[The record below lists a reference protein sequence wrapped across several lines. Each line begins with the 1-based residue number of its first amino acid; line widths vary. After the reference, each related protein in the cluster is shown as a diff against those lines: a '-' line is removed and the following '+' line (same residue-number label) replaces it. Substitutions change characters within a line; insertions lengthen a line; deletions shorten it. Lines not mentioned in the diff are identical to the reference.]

1 MEDMTVKEIVKRFY
15 EKIISQN
22 RIEEVSQYVSHDCCV
37 KNGFQS
43 IYIGVEG
50 MQEHIRLTKLTY
62 PDYTM
67 NIINQFAD
75 GDYVISY
82 FLMEGTHKGE
92 WIGIK
97 PTNKKLSF
105 TGVNIDKVVD
115 GKIVEHCG
123 AVNTFETLLEAN
135 LITAKQSFNLSNQ
148 NT

>member
-1 MEDMTVKEIVKRFY
+1 MTVKEIVKCFY

-50 MQEHIRLTKLTY
+50 MQEHIRLTKLT
-62 PDYTM
+62 
-67 NIINQFAD
+67 
-75 GDYVISY
+75 
-82 FLMEGTHKGE
+82 
-92 WIGIK
+92 
-97 PTNKKLSF
+97 SF

-135 LITAKQSFNLSNQ
+135 LITAKQSFNLSTQ